1 MLEKLMFLI
10 KIFIF
15 MVGVLSSYYVA
26 GYIISYWLKLERK
39 RYRNILLGFIF
50 QISLFEFT
58 ALPFMLR
65 KGSFHTMIMCYLF
78 ILAVF
83 YIMTAAFLV
92 HLCRNGEITG
102 PITKLKETMRE
113 IQQKK
118 WFGLQFFGVVFMLLL
133 CCHIGGVTLHQ
144 ITMGDDAY
152 YVSLATYAIDH
163 DTLETN
169 TMFVTTGILFAEDIR
184 PNISAW
190 EYYVGC
196 LSVIFHFHPAQMFHF
211 LLPLI
216 LIPMSYMAYHEV
228 IRELFPAEK
237 AAPYLMWF
245 AVLNLFFSFSAK
257 LNSYNMFNCPWMGKV
272 VLYNI
277 LLPMFLA
284 CCINIMKEQKDTLKY
299 WICVVFI
306 MSAGICTTV
315 VGVYMIPI
323 YYAAIGITYA
333 VTIRSWEELKKLFL
347 PVAITIIPVVIIVVI
362 VFTTDAGKNILAYSQ
377 VEPKR
382 WMNVFLNYWG
392 IDAKPILGCLGLGLF
407 ILSTIVIWF
416 RENRIVRIVLCGLTI
431 FSGFTLVN
439 PLFIKPVSSYLT
451 GADLYW
457 RMFIL
462 VPVVYVLPYLL
473 VECSLVLQR
482 GKYICVLGLILLIA
496 IGGNAF
502 GGSAFADTKIF
513 RPYQNTYGIQ
523 EECVQVSDI
532 ILKDAKKKETE
543 PIVLYPPALREGL
556 RQYTTKLNTW
566 MGRMYYHKGITTKY
580 GDMKTV
586 CYNIYHQQY
595 TPEETYQILKSMNVE
610 YIVVRKRIKYKNKEQ
625 FTKLQRYGRFVIY
638 RVN

>member
-10 KIFIF
+10 KVFIFI
-15 MVGVLSSYYVA
+15 VGILSSYYVA
-26 GYIISYWLKLERK
+26 GYIISYWLKLEK
-39 RYRNILLGFIF
+39 RIYRNILLGFIF
-50 QISLFEFT
+50 QISLFEFV

-65 KGSFHTMIMCYLF
+65 KGSFYTMITCYLF

-83 YIMTAAFLV
+83 YIVTIFLLI
-92 HLCRNGEITG
+92 HFCRSKEIVSPT
-102 PITKLKETMRE
+102 IKIIEAVKEAR
-113 IQQKK
+113 QKK
-118 WFGLQFFGVVFMLLL
+118 WLGLSFFAIVFVLLL
-133 CCHIGGVTLHQ
+133 CCHIGGVTFHQ
-144 ITMGDDAY
+144 VTMGDDAY
-152 YVSLATYAIDH
+152 YVSLATYAMDH
-163 DTLETN
+163 DSLETN
-169 TMFVTTGILFAEDIR
+169 TMYITTGLFASEDIR

-216 LIPMSYMAYHEV
+216 LIPMSYMAYYAV
-228 IRELFPAEK
+228 IRELFSEQK
-237 AAPYLMWF
+237 VVPYLMWF

-277 LLPMFLA
+277 LMPMFLA
-284 CCINIMKEQKDTLKY
+284 SCINIMKAQKDTLKY

-333 VTIRSWEELKKLFL
+333 VTIRSATELKKLFL
-347 PVAITIIPVVIIVVI
+347 PVVVTVIPVAIIVVI

-377 VEPKR
+377 TEPKQ
-382 WMNVFLNYWG
+382 WLDVFLNYWG
-392 IDAKPILGCLGLGLF
+392 IDAKPVLGCMGLGIF
-407 ILSTIVIWF
+407 ILSTVVIWF
-416 RENRIVRIVLCGLTI
+416 RENRIARIVLCGLTV
-431 FSGFTLVN
+431 FAGLTLVN
-439 PLFIKPVSSYLT
+439 PLLIKPVSSYLT

-462 VPVVYVLPYLL
+462 VPVVYVLPYLFVEWSLYFHNRGYGYTVALLLL
-473 VECSLVLQR
+473 VAVGGSVLQ
-482 GKYICVLGLILLIA
+482 
-496 IGGNAF
+496 
-502 GGSAFADTKIF
+502 GSAFADRKIF
-513 RPYQNTYGIQ
+513 KPYENTYGIRQ
-523 EECVQVSDI
+523 ECVLVSDY
-532 ILKDAKKKETE
+532 ILKKEKKNETE
-543 PIVLYPPALREGL
+543 PVVLYPPALREGL

-566 MGRMYYHKGITTKY
+566 MGRMYYHRGIGTQY

-586 CYNIYHQQY
+586 CGNIYHQRY
-595 TPEETYQILKSMNVE
+595 TPEETYQVLKSLNVD
-610 YIVVRKRIKYKNKEQ
+610 YIVVRKRIKYTNSQQ
-625 FTKLQRYGRFVIY
+625 FTRLKRYGKFVIY